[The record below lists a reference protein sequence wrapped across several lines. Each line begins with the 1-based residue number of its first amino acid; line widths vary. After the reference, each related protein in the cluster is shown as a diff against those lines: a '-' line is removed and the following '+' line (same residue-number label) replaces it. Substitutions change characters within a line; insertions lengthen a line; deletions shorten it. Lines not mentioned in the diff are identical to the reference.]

1 MSEIM
6 GMGSR
11 VKLKNGQAGVFLK
24 PLPFDKAEVA
34 VEPLPAGMMFNRPDI
49 KLHAHDADSY
59 YRHQRNVVRKQLGSN
74 WSDVEKFD
82 KEFEKIQEYIAG
94 RSGIE
99 CERVF
104 RQFKKRA
111 SGTYVFMGMKGLSA
125 SIARAIQDNG
135 IVALRFLEKKTGL
148 TDTPRH
154 DDILVDAHSN
164 SGVRAKL
171 KALYPGL
178 SATLDEFALLQ
189 ACNAHKSGPGVDKSG
204 FHSTSGKP
212 DYAAQYSD
220 GSAELFDQ
228 DYYNLGVAISVSE
241 NCLPVM
247 IAYAIQSWNER
258 HTKDKH
264 IEMAFEKTPQV
275 SEGQTVNLTKRD
287 YESEILLGGAS
298 TAGDF
303 GYLGLWRVR
312 RKKTESG
319 NALLGSIQDFGRSK
333 LKPTVTVV
341 KQAPLT
347 RDKD

>member
-24 PLPFDKAEVA
+24 KLPFDKAEVA
-34 VEPLPAGMMFNRPDI
+34 VEPLPAGVMFPRPDL
-49 KLHAHDADSY
+49 KLHTHDADSY

-82 KEFEKIQEYIAG
+82 QEFEKIQNYIAG

-111 SGTYVFMGMKGLSA
+111 SGSYVFMGMKGLTA
-125 SIARAIQDNG
+125 SVARAIQDNG

-148 TDTPRH
+148 TDTPRR
-154 DDILVDAHSN
+154 DDVLVDTHGN

-171 KALYPGL
+171 KALYPGI
-178 SATLDEFALLQ
+178 SASLDEFALLQ

-241 NCLPVM
+241 NSLPVM

-312 RKKTESG
+312 RKQTDTG
-319 NALLGSIQDFGRSK
+319 NALLNAIQGFNRGK
-333 LKPTVTVV
+333 LKATVTVE
-341 KQAPLT
+341 KKPTLT
-347 RDKD
+347 GEKT